1 MSVTAEQ
8 IARVRA
14 FNRDYTRRIG
24 VLGEGL
30 LDSPYSLT
38 EVRVMYE
45 VAHRPGITAGELTE
59 ELGVDKGYMSRILKR
74 FEARKL
80 VSRQPS
86 AEDGRR
92 QHLRLTPLGK
102 KVFTPL
108 DRRSQQQ
115 VRATLSALDQ
125 NGREAVLGAMST
137 IQSTLSRSNAPPGP
151 HSQPRDLL
159 YDQPRDLAHDQ
170 PRNAEPNEAPA
181 APDESPP
188 APGARFTLRTHQ
200 PGDMGWIIERHGA
213 IYHKEYGW
221 NREFEALVAEIS
233 GDFLRNLDPPRE
245 RCWIAE
251 NEGKRVGCVLL
262 MTDPHDESAAR
273 LRLLLAEPEA
283 RGIGLGRALVAKCV
297 QFAKAAGYKR
307 IVLWTQETLTAAR
320 RLYADAG
327 FIVTARW
334 PHHSF
339 GHDLVAETWELTLT

>member
-8 IARVRA
+8 ISRVRA

-24 VLGEGL
+24 VLAEGL

-59 ELGVDKGYMSRILKR
+59 ELGIDKGYMSRILKR

-80 VSRQPS
+80 VARQPS
-86 AEDGRR
+86 AKDGRR

-125 NGREAVLGAMST
+125 SGREAVLGAMST
-137 IQSTLSRSNAPPGP
+137 IQSTLTRANAHAGV

-159 YDQPRDLAHDQ
+159 EAQPRHQAHDQ
-170 PRNAEPNEAPA
+170 PRDATEPNEWAVA
-181 APDESPP
+181 SAS
-188 APGARFTLRTHQ
+188 RFTLRTHQ

-213 IYHKEYGW
+213 IYYKEYGW
-221 NREFEALVAEIS
+221 DREFEALVAEIS
-233 GDFLRNLDPPRE
+233 GDFLRNPDPARA

-251 NEGKRVGCVLL
+251 SEGKRVGCVLL
-262 MTDPHDESAAR
+262 MTDTQDESVAR
-273 LRLLLAEPEA
+273 LRLLLAEPQA
-283 RGIGLGRALVAKCV
+283 RGIGLGRALVARCV
-297 QFAKAAGYKR
+297 EFAKAAGYRR
-307 IVLWTQETLTAAR
+307 IVLWTQENLVAAR

-339 GHDLVAETWELTLT
+339 GHDLVAETWELSLD

>member
-1 MSVTAEQ
+1 MSVTADQ

-74 FEARKL
+74 FEVRKL
-80 VSRQPS
+80 VTRQPS
-86 AEDGRR
+86 AKDGRR
-92 QHLRLTPLGK
+92 HHLRLTPFGK

-125 NGREAVLGAMST
+125 TGRDAVLGAMST
-137 IQSTLSRSNAPPGP
+137 IQSTLSGQSAPSPGP
-151 HSQPRDLL
+151 DTQSRDASELT
-159 YDQPRDLAHDQ
+159 
-170 PRNAEPNEAPA
+170 EAAADRAA
-181 APDESPP
+181 AP
-188 APGARFTLRTHQ
+188 FTLRVHQ
-200 PGDMGWIIERHGA
+200 PGDMGWVVERHGA
-213 IYHKEYGW
+213 VYFKEYGW
-221 NREFEALVAEIS
+221 NREFEALVAEIA
-233 GDFLRNLDPPRE
+233 GDFLRNLDPARE

-251 NEGKRVGCVLL
+251 RDGQRVGCVLL
-262 MTDPHDESAAR
+262 TTDTHDESAAR
-273 LRLLLAEPEA
+273 LRLLLVEPQA
-283 RGIGLGRALVAKCV
+283 RGIGLGRALVAECIR
-297 QFAKAAGYKR
+297 FAKVAGYRKLL
-307 IVLWTQETLTAAR
+307 LWTQENLSAAR

-327 FIVTARW
+327 FIVIARW
-334 PHHSF
+334 AHHSF
-339 GHDLVAETWELTLT
+339 GRDLVAETWELALS

>member
-1 MSVTAEQ
+1 VSVTAEQ

-74 FEARKL
+74 FETRKL
-80 VSRQPS
+80 VARQPS
-86 AEDGRR
+86 ANDGRR
-92 QHLRLTPLGK
+92 HHLRLTPLGK

-115 VRATLSALDQ
+115 VRTTLSALDQ

-137 IQSTLSRSNAPPGP
+137 IQSALSEQSATP
-151 HSQPRDLL
+151 SKEDLQSRD
-159 YDQPRDLAHDQ
+159 AS
-170 PRNAEPNEAPA
+170 APA
-181 APDESPP
+181 ETP
-188 APGARFTLRTHQ
+188 ADTRFALRTHQ
-200 PGDMGWIIERHGA
+200 PGDMGWIVERHGV
-213 IYHKEYGW
+213 IYFKEHGW
-221 NREFEALVAEIS
+221 NREFEALVAEIA
-233 GDFLRNLDPPRE
+233 GDFLRKLDPSREDPARE

-251 NEGKRVGCVLL
+251 RDGQRVGCVLIT
-262 MTDPHDESAAR
+262 TDTHDESAAR
-273 LRLLLAEPEA
+273 LRLLLVEPQA
-283 RGIGLGRALVAKCV
+283 RGIGLGRALVAECV
-297 QFAKAAGYKR
+297 RFAKAAGYKR
-307 IVLWTQETLTAAR
+307 IVLWTQESLAAAR

-327 FIVTARW
+327 FIVTTRW
-334 PHHSF
+334 RHHSF
-339 GHDLVAETWELTLT
+339 GRDLVAETWELALS

>member
-80 VSRQPS
+80 VARQPS
-86 AEDGRR
+86 AKDGRR
-92 QHLRLTPLGK
+92 HHLRLTPAGK

-115 VRATLSALDQ
+115 VRVTLSALDQ
-125 NGREAVLGAMST
+125 SGREAVLGAMST
-137 IQSTLSRSNAPPGP
+137 IQSRLSHQSV
-151 HSQPRDLL
+151 
-159 YDQPRDLAHDQ
+159 
-170 PRNAEPNEAPA
+170 PA
-181 APDESPP
+181 APDPQLR
-188 APGARFTLRTHQ
+188 GASEADEASKDANPTQFTLRTHQ
-200 PGDMGWIIERHGA
+200 PGDMGWIVERHGA
-213 IYHKEYGW
+213 TYYKEYGW
-221 NREFEALVAEIS
+221 NREFEALVAEIA
-233 GDFLRNLDPPRE
+233 GDFLRNLDPARH

-251 NEGKRVGCVLL
+251 REGSRVGSILL
-262 MTDPHDESAAR
+262 MADTNDESAAR
-273 LRLLLAEPEA
+273 LRLLLVEPQA
-283 RGIGLGRALVAKCV
+283 RGMGLGRALVAECV
-297 QFAKAAGYKR
+297 RFAKSAGYKR
-307 IVLWTQETLTAAR
+307 IVLWTQENLAAAR

-334 PHHSF
+334 RHHSF
-339 GHDLVAETWELTLT
+339 GRDLMAETWELTLSS